1 MKARADLSAPAS
13 TRQRVDKWLWAARF
27 YKTRSLAVQAI
38 DAGHVRVEGARVKPA
53 HDLRVGERI
62 SVRKSGFA
70 WEVEVTALSDRRG
83 GAADAALLYRETA
96 QSLKARTQALQQRTM
111 QPSPKYVNVL
121 PHATACPMLE
131 RRCSRFGHYARS
143 CRRRF
148 SSACR

>member
-96 QSLKARTQALQQRTM
+96 QSLEARTQALQQRKAALAAEPRWSGRPT
-111 QPSPKYVNVL
+111 KRDRRK
-121 PHATACPMLE
+121 LE
-131 RRCSRFGHYARS
+131 DFLNEP
-143 CRRRF
+143 
-148 SSACR
+148 